1 MPTSATLFCYDRYF
15 LHHSCNVLKIIQ
27 PNMQSLWGSLDNTA
41 TEILPFRKE
50 EQSPEQLWVRSFAG
64 DSATQLSKRIKFKG
78 SSASCCSRY
87 GTPFA
92 GYVTWKAPL
101 SPALR
106 APAGQCVTQPSVAM
120 QVVNYWLLLQC
131 AWETKFTADE
141 KVCKSQGGCQKWENA
156 QIANIDTDRVF
167 VFLQRDVWA
176 KIVEVLNLSERCRAR
191 WQELITTGRNCA
203 G

>member
-1 MPTSATLFCYDRYF
+1 MNNEDKPKLKQNDSQPLLTGQAISKSRLYQKDTNLEKCQPCKKSHNNLYSRFANTRLSKELMPTSATLICYDRYF
-15 LHHSCNVLKIIQ
+15 LHHSCNFLKISQ

-87 GTPFA
+87 GTYFA
-92 GYVTWKAPL
+92 AYVTWKAPL
-101 SPALR
+101 SPALK

-120 QVVNYWLLLQC
+120 
-131 AWETKFTADE
+131 
-141 KVCKSQGGCQKWENA
+141 
-156 QIANIDTDRVF
+156 
-167 VFLQRDVWA
+167 
-176 KIVEVLNLSERCRAR
+176 
-191 WQELITTGRNCA
+191 
-203 G
+203 